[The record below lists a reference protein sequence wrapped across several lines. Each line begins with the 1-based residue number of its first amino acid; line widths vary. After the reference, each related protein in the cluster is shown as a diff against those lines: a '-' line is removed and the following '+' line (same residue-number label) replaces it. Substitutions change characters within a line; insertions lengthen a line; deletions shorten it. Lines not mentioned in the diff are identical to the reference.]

1 MVYSDQCRS
10 LSARFE
16 GAEIGVFNL
25 NSRIVMAP
33 FTLNRADPGFGRVVL
48 LCADGCIEYPKRLTS
63 RAAPSK
69 LVCVVR

>member
-1 MVYSDQCRS
+1 
-10 LSARFE
+10 
-16 GAEIGVFNL
+16 
-25 NSRIVMAP
+25 MAP